1 MQWPVW
7 RLVTRRVATLQELE
21 THWSI
26 TDLFDAN
33 DVLDAL
39 DEVQQQK
46 T

>member
-7 RLVTRRVATLQELE
+7 RLVTRRIATLHEIE

-26 TDLFDAN
+26 NDLFDAN
-33 DVLDAL
+33 EVLDAL